1 MSVMTRFRGLVA
13 SLALV
18 PLLSGCLVVSALGMA
33 NGQAPVATGPSA
45 TSATSASGSSSASS
59 ASSSASSSSSTTS
72 VTSATT
78 PPAPAAP
85 PALPAGTRWATFDD
99 QQVRFAVASAWIEI
113 NPATMQTAATI
124 PADVKA
130 LAKKLGLSATELVK
144 RFDDVDL
151 AYLAMPVGG
160 YSTNLAI
167 LSANTGSLPDDEW
180 VKETY
185 SANGK
190 LKILGIERM
199 PTPVGDGMR
208 ISASG
213 SVRSMSIAAATIIV
227 DVGRDCV
234 IFEIAGRKRA
244 DVDQAAATLLS
255 TLHSI

>member
-1 MSVMTRFRGLVA
+1 MSGRQR
-13 SLALV
+13 
-18 PLLSGCLVVSALGMA
+18 PRD
-33 NGQAPVATGPSA
+33 GQR
-45 TSATSASGSSSASS
+45 SGSGGRRSVGDLSNPGERELQRIVSQFERVEQQLHDVGDIGDD
-59 ASSSASSSSSTTS
+59 STG
-72 VTSATT
+72 ACG
-78 PPAPAAP
+78 P

-113 NPATMQTAATI
+113 KPATMQTAATI

>member
-33 NGQAPVATGPSA
+33 NGQAPAAAGPSA
-45 TSATSASGSSSASS
+45 TSATPASASSSASS
-59 ASSSASSSSSTTS
+59 ASSSASSSSSTT
-72 VTSATT
+72 
-78 PPAPAAP
+78 AP

-113 NPATMQTAATI
+113 KPATMQTAATI